1 MFMCIWLAAL
11 ILHKSDASAKKI
23 EPTGTGSRPP
33 LLHVDDGRNFSTDGG
48 PPPIRLLQ
56 VLEPLPGLTFELKV
70 QVADMLTRQYLN
82 NATVDLYVNYTRT
95 KTVLTG
101 GDGAVLLQVP
111 FQKGSPVTVA
121 ACRDGYICT
130 VLPYRT
136 VRKPI
141 FSSVTIPLRG
151 LTQGNIWLFE
161 DTFLITGKTSVAST
175 KPVVQFPK
183 SLLNLTEGSDITSFK
198 AYLTIP
204 KAPLEEKDFLK
215 TLGIV
220 SSATGFISIE
230 LNPVAAI
237 SVRLFSGDVELNVS
251 GPVKISL
258 ALPDNC
264 GLRPSNAVPAWLYN
278 RTTGGWMRQGL
289 GAVMSEGG
297 KLIWTFTARRLGYWL
312 AAPMP
317 TPGDV
322 LGRDILS
329 DFFEQHPSF
338 PMFALGGLFCI
349 FVCLLVG
356 IFSCRRPTTQK
367 KYQFIVNISKLFLY
381 VLSSSS
387 RASMRQTQAKQLLPL
402 TKKDQFTMTGSNED
416 IKTSSPPR
424 QGRNQFSP
432 KKDEQHN
439 VNVAIYNGNII
450 ANSNAL
456 PGSGEP
462 GDIIPS
468 ADTTE
473 LIRLPASLAESLI
486 FYNQPVAIMHASA
499 FFQSEDQSEEPQRS
513 KSTALYAENPSDQGS
528 SVASSQGDPK
538 NQTGKLEPPIRG
550 QCGLLESASVP
561 ETLSKMRVSRHSMDV
576 ATEFSKVPLSQA
588 PRAWFVSLEGKPAAE
603 IRYAVAE
610 QQRRRR
616 AAESQET
623 SLDSGVDMVEVN
635 QAPGRRTLERNATFV
650 KRTSS
655 GKHISQ

>member
-11 ILHKSDASAKKI
+11 ILHDSDASAKKI
-23 EPTGTGSRPP
+23 EPTGTGTRPP

-70 QVADMLTRQYLN
+70 QVTDILTRQYLN

-101 GDGAVLLQVP
+101 EDGAVLLQVP
-111 FQKGSPVTVA
+111 FQNGSPVTVA
-121 ACRDGYICT
+121 VCRDGYVCT

-136 VRKPI
+136 TKKPI
-141 FSSVTIPLRG
+141 FSSVTISLRG

-175 KPVVQFPK
+175 KAIVQFPK
-183 SLLNLTEGSDITSFK
+183 SLLNLTKGSDITSFK

-220 SSATGFISIE
+220 SSATRFISIE

-237 SVRLFSGDVELNVS
+237 SVRLFSEDVELNVS

-264 GLRPSNAVPAWLYN
+264 GLRPSNAVSAWLYN
-278 RTTGGWMRQGL
+278 QTTGGWMRQGL
-289 GAVMSEGG
+289 GTVMSEDG

-322 LGRDILS
+322 FGRDILS
-329 DFFEQHPSF
+329 DFFEQYPSF

-356 IFSCRRPTTQK
+356 VFSCRR
-367 KYQFIVNISKLFLY
+367 
-381 VLSSSS
+381 SS
-387 RASMRQTQAKQLLPL
+387 RRQTQPKQLLPL

-416 IKTSSPPR
+416 IKPSSPPR
-424 QGRNQFSP
+424 QAPNQFSQ

-456 PGSGEP
+456 PNIGES
-462 GDIIPS
+462 GDINPS

-473 LIRLPASLAESLI
+473 LLKLPASLAESLI

-513 KSTALYAENPSDQGS
+513 KLTTLFAENPSEQGS
-528 SVASSQGDPK
+528 SSQGEPK
-538 NQTGKLEPPIRG
+538 NQTGKLELPNRG

-561 ETLSKMRVSRHSMDV
+561 ETLSKMRVSRHSMD
-576 ATEFSKVPLSQA
+576 AASELSKVPLSQA

-603 IRYAVAE
+603 IRYTVAE

-616 AAESQET
+616 PAESQET

-635 QAPGRRTLERNATFV
+635 QVPGRRTLERNATFV